1 MSADL
6 LPRRRRRPMAEI
18 NVVPYI
24 DVMLV
29 LLIIFM
35 VTAPLLN
42 LGVQVEL
49 PQASAEPLADLQEP
63 LRVVIDRDGNLALDA
78 GDGPE
83 LVDDTTLVERLRV
96 LVERNEKLSVLI
108 EGDRSASY
116 ERVYQALTLLQQAGV
131 ASVGFMGDL
140 PEPPSGR

>member
-1 MSADL
+1 
-6 LPRRRRRPMAEI
+6 MAEI